1 MCAIDSTGQPEDVGN
16 RLVRVGLRG
25 WTEMFA
31 RVFVIV
37 AVGLSTSVVP
47 AAVAVADGQGGGRG
61 VIVAE
66 RFSAANGGNP
76 QIVAVDPARGGVRV
90 LTSGNQDLV
99 PDISA
104 DGRSVVFE
112 RCVQALDC
120 GEIGKVNIWIMRSD
134 GSHAHPLT
142 ACDGT
147 KCLGSFDPAFSP
159 DGRSVAFTQD
169 RLDGHGVNFNGVFIM
184 RTDGTHL
191 RRITSTGPDALPDG
205 QPHFSPDGRRLVFQ
219 REEPTRT
226 QLMIVRIDGSGLR
239 RLLPGVDGFAPSWA
253 PSGERIAFTLAHH
266 AAQPTS
272 DIATVRPDGTGL
284 RLLTHTTADTSAFTP
299 AYSPPGSRLV
309 WSQSTATGCRLVVA
323 TATGR
328 NPRPLPTGDGCILD
342 PSWGRSGPHSD

>member
-1 MCAIDSTGQPEDVGN
+1 
-16 RLVRVGLRG
+16 
-25 WTEMFA
+25 MFA

-47 AAVAVADGQGGGRG
+47 AAVAVADGQGDGRG

-66 RFSAANGGNP
+66 RFSAAHGGNP

-90 LTSGNQDLV
+90 LTSGNRDVV

-169 RLDGHGVNFNGVFIM
+169 RVDAHGVNFNGVFIM

-191 RRITSTGPDALPDG
+191 RRITSNGPDALPDG
-205 QPHFSPDGRRLVFQ
+205 QPQFSPDGRHLVFQ
-219 REEPTRT
+219 REEPTGT
-226 QLMIVRIDGSGLR
+226 QLMIVRVDGSGLR

-253 PSGERIAFTLAHH
+253 PTGERIAFTLVHH
-266 AAQPTS
+266 TVRHTS

-309 WSQSTATGCRLVVA
+309 WSQSTSTGCRLVVA
-323 TATGR
+323 SATGR

>member
-1 MCAIDSTGQPEDVGN
+1 
-16 RLVRVGLRG
+16 
-25 WTEMFA
+25 MFA

-47 AAVAVADGQGGGRG
+47 VAVAVADGQGDGRG

-90 LTSGNQDLV
+90 LTSGNRDVV

-169 RLDGHGVNFNGVFIM
+169 RLDAHGVNFNGVFIM

>member
-1 MCAIDSTGQPEDVGN
+1 
-16 RLVRVGLRG
+16 
-25 WTEMFA
+25 MFA

-47 AAVAVADGQGGGRG
+47 VAVAVADGQGDGRG

-90 LTSGNQDLV
+90 LTSGNQDVV

-112 RCVQALDC
+112 RCVQALEC

-309 WSQSTATGCRLVVA
+309 WSQSTPTGCRLVVA

>member
-1 MCAIDSTGQPEDVGN
+1 M
-16 RLVRVGLRG
+16 L
-25 WTEMFA
+25 F
-31 RVFVIV
+31 
-37 AVGLSTSVVP
+37 
-47 AAVAVADGQGGGRG
+47 
-61 VIVAE
+61 
-66 RFSAANGGNP
+66 
-76 QIVAVDPARGGVRV
+76 
-90 LTSGNQDLV
+90 
-99 PDISA
+99 
-104 DGRSVVFE
+104 RSVGQ
-112 RCVQALDC
+112 C
-120 GEIGKVNIWIMRSD
+120 
-134 GSHAHPLT
+134 
-142 ACDGT
+142 
-147 KCLGSFDPAFSP
+147 
-159 DGRSVAFTQD
+159 
-169 RLDGHGVNFNGVFIM
+169 
-184 RTDGTHL
+184 
-191 RRITSTGPDALPDG
+191 ITSTGPDALPDG

-272 DIATVRPDGTGL
+272 DIATVRADGTGL

>member
-1 MCAIDSTGQPEDVGN
+1 
-16 RLVRVGLRG
+16 
-25 WTEMFA
+25 MFA
-31 RVFVIV
+31 RSLVIV
-37 AVGLSTSVVP
+37 SVCLSAFVVP
-47 AAVAVADGQGGGRG
+47 VAAAADDGHGDGRG

-76 QIVAVDPARGGVRV
+76 QIVAVDPAGGGVQV
-90 LTSGNQDLV
+90 LTSGNQDLI
-99 PDISA
+99 PDISPN
-104 DGRSVVFE
+104 GRSVVFE
-112 RCVQALDC
+112 RCVQALNC
-120 GEIGKVNIWIMRSD
+120 GDIGKINIWIMRSD
-134 GSHAHPLT
+134 GSHARPLT

-169 RLDGHGVNFNGVFIM
+169 RLDAHGVNFNGVFVM

-191 RRITSTGPDALPDG
+191 RRITSTGPDGLPDG
-205 QPHFSPDGRRLVFQ
+205 QPHFSPDGRHLVFQ
-219 REEPTRT
+219 REEPTGN

-253 PSGERIAFTLAHH
+253 PSGQRIAFTLVRHTDP
-266 AAQPTS
+266 PTF

-284 RLLTHTTADTSAFTP
+284 RLLTHTTAETSALTP
-299 AYSPPGSRLV
+299 DYAPRGSRLV

-323 TATGR
+323 SATGR

-342 PSWGRSGPHSD
+342 PSWGRSAPESD

>member
-1 MCAIDSTGQPEDVGN
+1 
-16 RLVRVGLRG
+16 
-25 WTEMFA
+25 MFA

-47 AAVAVADGQGGGRG
+47 VAVAVADGQGDGRG

-90 LTSGNQDLV
+90 LTSGNQDVV

-169 RLDGHGVNFNGVFIM
+169 RLDAHGVNFNGVFIM

-309 WSQSTATGCRLVVA
+309 WSQSTVTGCRLVVA

>member
-1 MCAIDSTGQPEDVGN
+1 
-16 RLVRVGLRG
+16 
-25 WTEMFA
+25 MFA

-47 AAVAVADGQGGGRG
+47 VAVAVADGQGDGRG

-90 LTSGNQDLV
+90 LTSGNQDVV

-169 RLDGHGVNFNGVFIM
+169 RLDAHGVNFNGVFIM

>member
-1 MCAIDSTGQPEDVGN
+1 
-16 RLVRVGLRG
+16 
-25 WTEMFA
+25 
-31 RVFVIV
+31 
-37 AVGLSTSVVP
+37 
-47 AAVAVADGQGGGRG
+47 
-61 VIVAE
+61 
-66 RFSAANGGNP
+66 
-76 QIVAVDPARGGVRV
+76 
-90 LTSGNQDLV
+90 
-99 PDISA
+99 
-104 DGRSVVFE
+104 
-112 RCVQALDC
+112 
-120 GEIGKVNIWIMRSD
+120 
-134 GSHAHPLT
+134 
-142 ACDGT
+142 
-147 KCLGSFDPAFSP
+147 
-159 DGRSVAFTQD
+159 
-169 RLDGHGVNFNGVFIM
+169 VNFNGVFIM

-309 WSQSTATGCRLVVA
+309 WSQSTVTGCRLVVA